1 MATADQLKALI
12 KSFSEQDS
20 TRFYRVALQLAAHEA
35 RLGHG
40 KLANELRVLI
50 DELRGQMAIV
60 RPGTRPVPISRPRG
74 ELEGL
79 LSVSF
84 PDLHLRDMV
93 LPNDVRDLLQR
104 LLKEH
109 RQQHMLVQHGLRPRR
124 KLLLVGP
131 PGTGKSMTA
140 KALAGELH
148 LPLFVVRFEAMITR
162 FMGETAAKLRLIF
175 DAMHQTRG
183 VYLFDEFDAIGSQR
197 AMPNDVGEIRRV
209 LNSFLQFIEEDESL
223 SIVIAATNHPEILD
237 RALFRRFDDVIR
249 FEVPTED
256 LVVQLLQEQL
266 AGFPQE
272 GIDWRSIA
280 AEAAG
285 LSHGDLVR
293 ACEDAAK
300 DMVLEEY
307 AAITSN
313 VLRKAIRS
321 RRAHLPS
328 REWRKSDLIKR

>member
-12 KSFSEQDS
+12 KSFSEQDA

-40 KLANELRVLI
+40 KLANELRGLI
-50 DELRGQMAIV
+50 DEVRGQAGIIQT
-60 RPGTRPVPISRPRG
+60 GSRPVPISKPRG

-79 LSVSF
+79 LSVSY
-84 PDLHLRDMV
+84 PDLHLEDMV
-93 LPNDVRDLLQR
+93 LPEDVRDLLQR

-109 RQQHMLVQHGLRPRR
+109 RQQHKLVQHGLWPRR

-183 VYLFDEFDAIGSQR
+183 VYLFDEFDAIGAQR
-197 AMPNDVGEIRRV
+197 AMPNDTGEIRRV

-256 LVVQLLQEQL
+256 LVIQLLREQV
-266 AGFPQE
+266 AAFPQE
-272 GIDWRSIA
+272 GIEWHSLA

-300 DMVLEEY
+300 DMVLEGY
-307 AAITSN
+307 SAITN
-313 VLRKAIRS
+313 EVLRKAIRS
-321 RRAHLPS
+321 RRAHIPS
-328 REWRKSDLIKR
+328 RELAEI

>member
-12 KSFSEQDS
+12 KSFREQDA

-40 KLANELRVLI
+40 KLATELRELV
-50 DELRGQMAIV
+50 DEARGQSTAL
-60 RPGTRPVPISRPRG
+60 RPGPRPVPISRPKG

-79 LSVSF
+79 LNVSF

-93 LPNDVRDLLQR
+93 LPEDVQDLLQR

-109 RQQHMLVQHGLRPRR
+109 RQQHKLVQHGLRPRR

-140 KALAGELH
+140 KAIAGELH
-148 LPLFVVRFEAMITR
+148 LPLFIVRFESMITR

-183 VYLFDEFDAIGSQR
+183 VYLFDEFDAIGAQR
-197 AMPNDVGEIRRV
+197 AMPNDTGEIRRV

-223 SIVIAATNHPEILD
+223 SIIIAATNHPEILD
-237 RALFRRFDDVIR
+237 RALFRRFDDLIR
-249 FEVPTED
+249 FEVPTEE
-256 LVVQLLQEQL
+256 LIIQLLQEQL
-266 AGFPQE
+266 ANFPQQ
-272 GIDWRSIA
+272 GIDWHSVGV
-280 AEAAG
+280 EAAG

-300 DMVLEEY
+300 DMVLEGY
-307 AAITSN
+307 TAITGDI
-313 VLRKAIRS
+313 LRKAIRS
-321 RRAHLPS
+321 RGAHLSS
-328 REWRKSDLIKR
+328 RELAEI

>member
-12 KSFSEQDS
+12 KSFREQDA

-40 KLANELRVLI
+40 KLATELREII
-50 DELRGQMAIV
+50 DAAREQAAGARTGARL
-60 RPGTRPVPISRPRG
+60 VPISKPRG

-79 LSVSF
+79 LSVSY
-84 PDLHLRDMV
+84 PDLQLRDMV
-93 LPNDVRDLLQR
+93 LPDDVRELLRR

-109 RQQHMLVQHGLRPRR
+109 RQQHKLVKHGLRPRR

-148 LPLFVVRFEAMITR
+148 LPLFVVRFEALITR

-183 VYLFDEFDAIGSQR
+183 VYLFDEFDAIGAQR
-197 AMPNDVGEIRRV
+197 AMPNDTGEIRRV
-209 LNSFLQFIEEDESL
+209 LNSFLQFIEEDDSL
-223 SIVIAATNHPEILD
+223 SIIIAATNHPEILD

-249 FEVPTED
+249 FEVPTGD
-256 LVVQLLQEQL
+256 LIAQLLQERL
-266 AGFPQE
+266 AGFPQRE
-272 GIDWRSIA
+272 IDWRSLAQA
-280 AEAAG
+280 AEG

-300 DMVLEEY
+300 DMVLEGH
-307 AAITSN
+307 AAITRDI
-313 VLRKAIRS
+313 LARAIRS
-321 RRAHLPS
+321 KKAHLPS
-328 REWRKSDLIKR
+328 RETADSP